1 MSFSKPQVRLCIYP
15 SVSWHTIPLKFSR
28 WNIICCGQKEPI
40 NVQFFGLFECSNESL
55 PIPHAIFETRRSGFI
70 QVLHHSSVSWKITPQ
85 YFFSSNLIY
94 FEQNSPSKR
103 NFWTF
108 EWLGEYS
115 SNSTCHIWNHKSVY
129 HSRMSWEMKH
139 FMIWAKRVHQSV
151 KFHTFDCSC
160 EISPSL
166 YFERLLLL
174 KVYKISAK
182 KIIEELYLV
191 TLKSDA
197 KFEEKLIYCFK
208 NDKNFVDFNPST
220 QKSQK
225 IALWSVSFVQS
236 I

>member
-1 MSFSKPQVRLCIYP
+1 
-15 SVSWHTIPLKFSR
+15 
-28 WNIICCGQKEPI
+28 
-40 NVQFFGLFECSNESL
+40 
-55 PIPHAIFETRRSGFI
+55 
-70 QVLHHSSVSWKITPQ
+70 
-85 YFFSSNLIY
+85 
-94 FEQNSPSKR
+94 
-103 NFWTF
+103 
-108 EWLGEYS
+108 
-115 SNSTCHIWNHKSVY
+115 
-129 HSRMSWEMKH
+129 
-139 FMIWAKRVHQSV
+139 MIWAKRVHQSV
-151 KFHTFDCSC
+151 KFDTFDCSC

-225 IALWSVSFVQS
+225 IAL
-236 I
+236 

>member
-1 MSFSKPQVRLCIYP
+1 MKD
-15 SVSWHTIPLKFSR
+15 
-28 WNIICCGQKEPI
+28 N
-40 NVQFFGLFECSNESL
+40 
-55 PIPHAIFETRRSGFI
+55 
-70 QVLHHSSVSWKITPQ
+70 SSV
-85 YFFSSNLIY
+85 FFSSNLIY

-129 HSRMSWEMKH
+129 HSRMSWEMKL